1 MLYKLKKKIYIN
13 GMYKIKNKMIIIITA
28 TSITPMRMKVTITP
42 NTY

>member
-13 GMYKIKNKMIIIITA
+13 GMYKIKNKMIIIITT